1 MARFSIPPS
10 NLSASAI
17 TGTAV
22 IEQQL
27 DDHIDATTSVHGIAD
42 TSELATKEYADN
54 SASAAV
60 TALIDSAPEALNTLN
75 ELSAALNNDANFAS
89 TIANSFSEKLDISS
103 ASATY
108 LTQTDAATLY
118 ETVGSASAV
127 ASDLTDHENSTTN
140 VHGIADTS
148 LLATQS
154 YADNSASAS
163 QSAAESYA
171 DSLSVNYDPAG
182 SASAAQTAAE
192 SYADS
197 LAVNYDAAGSASAIA
212 NDLTDHENATTNV
225 HGILDT
231 ADLATKAYAD
241 NSASAAAAALVDS
254 APSTLD
260 TLNELAA
267 ALGDDPNF
275 ATTTA
280 SALGTKA
287 PLDSP
292 ALTGTPT
299 APTAGSGTNTTQI
312 ATTEFVN
319 TEIANDAIAKSI
331 ITTKGDIIVATG
343 PGTPARLGV
352 GTNGQV
358 LVANSSAAGG
368 VEWSTAGS
376 SLPSQTG
383 NSGKY
388 LTTDGSN
395 ASWGSLNLTGSIPL
409 WTYVGGVPTTA
420 TTTAPTLANLTWRTS
435 SFNRQLGDREWE
447 LQLTLDKSFGGNAGF
462 GDYLF
467 TLPAGMPDFN
477 TSFASQVLYTGAVNA
492 SSSAFNRVIL
502 PTSHGSAYHNGT
514 ISTTVNA
521 CIWDARTFR
530 IIIHNLGVAMRAWG
544 SGWYPVDGDVTVMLN
559 LRYQGL

>member
-1 MARFSIPPS
+1 MARFSIPLS
-10 NLSASAI
+10 NLPASAI

-27 DDHIDATTSVHGIAD
+27 DDHVDATTSVHGIAD
-42 TSELATKEYADN
+42 TSELATKEYADS

-75 ELSAALNNDANFAS
+75 ELSAALNDDANFSS
-89 TIANSFSEKLDISS
+89 TITNSLSEKLDISS

-140 VHGIADTS
+140 VHGI
-148 LLATQS
+148 
-154 YADNSASAS
+154 
-163 QSAAESYA
+163 
-171 DSLSVNYDPAG
+171 
-182 SASAAQTAAE
+182 
-192 SYADS
+192 
-197 LAVNYDAAGSASAIA
+197 
-212 NDLTDHENATTNV
+212 
-225 HGILDT
+225 LDT

-241 NSASAAAAALVDS
+241 NSASAAAAALVDA
-254 APSTLD
+254 APSTLN

-292 ALTGTPT
+292 AFTGTPT

-312 ATTEFVN
+312 ATTQFVRS
-319 TEIANDAIAKSI
+319 EISNVPTI
-331 ITTKGDIIVATG
+331 
-343 PGTPARLGV
+343 
-352 GTNGQV
+352 
-358 LVANSSAAGG
+358 
-368 VEWSTAGS
+368 
-376 SLPSQTG
+376 PSQTG
-383 NSGKY
+383 NAGKY
-388 LTTDGSN
+388 LTTNGTS
-395 ASWGSLNLTGSIPL
+395 ASWGDVTLTGSIPL
-409 WTYVGGVPTTA
+409 WTYVSGVPITA
-420 TTTAPTLANLTWRTS
+420 TTTNPNPQNVTWRTS
-435 SFNRQLGDREWE
+435 YFNRQLGIREWE
-447 LQLTLDKSFGGNAGF
+447 LQLTVDKTLGGTSGF

-467 TLPAGMPDFN
+467 SLPAGMPDFN
-477 TSFASQVLYTGAVNA
+477 TSIAYQVSYTGDVSA
-492 SSSAFNRVIL
+492 SSSVFNRVIL
-502 PTSHGSAYHNGT
+502 PTSYGSAYHNGT

-521 CIWDARTFR
+521 CIWDARRFR
-530 IIIHNLGVAMRAWG
+530 VIIHNPGFAIRAWG
-544 SGWYPVDGDVTVMLN
+544 SGWYPLDGDLTVMLN